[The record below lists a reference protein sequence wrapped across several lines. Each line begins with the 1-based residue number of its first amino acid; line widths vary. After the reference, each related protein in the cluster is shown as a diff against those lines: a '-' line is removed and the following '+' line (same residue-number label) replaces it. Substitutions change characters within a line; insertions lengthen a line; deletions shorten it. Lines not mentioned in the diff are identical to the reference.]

1 MKVFIVGIAGKVGIR
16 LAERLVARGDEV
28 DGLYRR
34 PQQKEALAAVGI
46 QATEGD
52 LVKMSAAELAEAIR
66 GSDVVVFSAG
76 AGGEGGPEMTTAIDG
91 DGMTKTIEAV
101 QQAGIARL
109 ILVSAFPNALR
120 ERETSDRFEHYMTV
134 KRRSEVELVDSDLDW
149 MILRPGTLTDDTG
162 SGRVSLSL
170 ALPYGDV
177 PRDDVAETLAEIV
190 HAPGT
195 ARTILELISGSV
207 PAAEAVATFD
217 RA

>member
-1 MKVFIVGIAGKVGIR
+1 MGIAGKVGIR